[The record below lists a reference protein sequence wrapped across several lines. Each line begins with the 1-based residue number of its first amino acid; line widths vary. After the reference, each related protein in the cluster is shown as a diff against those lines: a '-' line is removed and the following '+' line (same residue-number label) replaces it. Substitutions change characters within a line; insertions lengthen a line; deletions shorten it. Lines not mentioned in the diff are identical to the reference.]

1 MPTSATQL
9 WTPERATSA
18 LPLLRRIA
26 DDLVRTY
33 AEWRDLVGRF
43 ELASVTAVP
52 GRANAE
58 AERLQKEV
66 LRAATEIE
74 GFMQELAE
82 LGVECK
88 SPETG
93 LFDFPSEREGRPV
106 YLCWMR
112 GEHTVSHWHD
122 LEAGFA
128 GRQSLE

>member
-1 MPTSATQL
+1 MSTSATQL

-26 DDLVRTY
+26 DDLVRSY

-58 AERLQKEV
+58 AEQLQKEV

-74 GFMQELAE
+74 GFRQELAE

-112 GEHTVSHWHD
+112 GERTVSHWHD
-122 LEAGFA
+122 LDAGFA
-128 GRQSLE
+128 GRRSLE